1 MSLNFIGFFFTHFN
15 IFEFMKFTRK
25 TILALLL
32 PLQILIVK
40 LLSNYPSFIERYY
53 SNGLYPVLSK
63 LWRLLLGWIPF
74 SIGDLCYIMLIIF
87 IIRWLYKNFRNIYKK
102 PKSTFASIIAFLS
115 VAYFCFHFFWGMNYY
130 RLPIHES
137 LQLDNEYTTEEL
149 IVTTEKILQK
159 ANQVHNDITNNDS
172 LKIDVPYSR
181 SEMFNKT
188 MNGYQT
194 LSKSFPEL
202 KLTHKSIKKSIISLP
217 LTYMGFGGY
226 LNPFT
231 NESQVNS
238 KIPKY
243 RFPNVSCHEQAHQLG
258 FAAENEANFI
268 GCLAALNNDDKYF
281 QYSGIVFALRSCL
294 RELYRRDQPYYE
306 KLKDQINPGILKN
319 YQESRDFWDAYQ
331 NPIEPLFKTSYDS
344 FLKANNQQNGIN
356 SYSYVVALLVNYN
369 KKHTTTFQV
378 N

>member
-1 MSLNFIGFFFTHFN
+1 
-15 IFEFMKFTRK
+15 MKFTIK
-25 TILALLL
+25 TILAFLF
-32 PLQILIVK
+32 PLQIVIVK
-40 LLSNYPSFIERYY
+40 LLSNYPDFIERYY
-53 SNGLYPVLSK
+53 SNGLYPVLAKS
-63 LWRLLLGWIPF
+63 WRFILGWVPF
-74 SIGDLCYIMLIIF
+74 SIGDLGYIVLISF
-87 IIRWLYKNFRNIYKK
+87 IIRWCYKNFRNIYKK
-102 PKSTFASIIAFLS
+102 PKSTLTTILAFLS

-149 IVTTEKILQK
+149 LSTTEKILQK
-159 ANQVHNDITNNDS
+159 ANHIHNNITTNDS
-172 LKIDVPYSR
+172 LKIIVPYSR
-181 SEMFNKT
+181 SEMFDKT
-188 MNGYQT
+188 MKGYHT
-194 LSKSFPEL
+194 LSKNFPEL
-202 KLTHKSIKKSIISLP
+202 ELTHKSIKKSIISLP

-268 GCLAALNNDDKYF
+268 GCLAALYNDDIYF

-294 RELYRRDQPYYE
+294 RELYRRDQTEYE
-306 KLKDQINPGILKN
+306 KLKERINPGILKN
-319 YQESRDFWDAYQ
+319 YQESRDFWNSYQ

-344 FLKANNQQNGIN
+344 FLKANNQKNGIK
-356 SYSYVVALLVNYN
+356 SYSYVVALLVNYD
-369 KKHTTTFQV
+369 KKHLTVFKTH
-378 N
+378 